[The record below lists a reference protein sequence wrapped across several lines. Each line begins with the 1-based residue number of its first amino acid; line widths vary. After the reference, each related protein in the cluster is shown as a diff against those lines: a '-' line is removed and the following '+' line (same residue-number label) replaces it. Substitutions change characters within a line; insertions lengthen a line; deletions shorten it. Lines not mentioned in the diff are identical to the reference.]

1 MNTSRVMIP
10 ALLAAA
16 LIGGTMTS
24 DAFAGPHHRG
34 QGNGYGP
41 CYGYGDGGCW
51 EGGWGHHGHARGWG
65 YRAMSDAQR
74 AKFDKIMEEFAPR
87 MEQLRDSIYVKRQE
101 LRALENAT
109 NPDVKAVRE
118 AATEMAR
125 LRNEMADLHDAL
137 GDKLAAEV
145 GVLLAGLALV
155 TGMIWA
161 RRSWGVWWT
170 WDPRL
175 TTTMILWFLYAGYLV
190 LRKMDMPR
198 ERQAN
203 LCAVVGI
210 VAFVDVPLVFL
221 SARLWRSIHPA
232 VFANKS
238 GGLEPEMK
246 IAAIA
251 AVVCFGLVW
260 AGLVGLRT
268 LQIKQ
273 KERLDG
279 LAVHG
284 EL

>member
-1 MNTSRVMIP
+1 MLPCAVLGGVLMAACQVLIYRYAPVEQTMGLVQKIFYTHLP
-10 ALLAAA
+10 LAWWSFVSFFLVCVSGVAY
-16 LIGGTMTS
+16 LKTRNRHW
-24 DAFAGPHHRG
+24 DAMAG
-34 QGNGYGP
+34 
-41 CYGYGDGGCW
+41 
-51 EGGWGHHGHARGWG
+51 A
-65 YRAMSDAQR
+65 
-74 AKFDKIMEEFAPR
+74 
-87 MEQLRDSIYVKRQE
+87 
-101 LRALENAT
+101 
-109 NPDVKAVRE
+109 
-118 AATEMAR
+118 
-125 LRNEMADLHDAL
+125 
-137 GDKLAAEV
+137 AAEV
-145 GVLLAGLALV
+145 GVVLSGLALV
-155 TGMIWA
+155 SGSIWA
-161 RRSWGVWWT
+161 RHSWGVWWT

-246 IAAIA
+246 IDLLQLSGERPVA
-251 AVVCFGLVW
+251 CFGLVW

>member
-1 MNTSRVMIP
+1 MMRLRRKIAILGATGSIGGQALDIARRYPERFEVVCLTARASAEKLFELVRTFRPRV
-10 ALLAAA
+10 AA
-16 LIGGTMTS
+16 LDVEPKALPEDVRFCEWVFG
-24 DAFAGPHHRG
+24 
-34 QGNGYGP
+34 
-41 CYGYGDGGCW
+41 
-51 EGGWGHHGHARGWG
+51 
-65 YRAMSDAQR
+65 
-74 AKFDKIMEEFAPR
+74 K
-87 MEQLRDSIYVKRQE
+87 DSSA
-101 LRALENAT
+101 RALA
-109 NPDVKAVRE
+109 
-118 AATEMAR
+118 MAG
-125 LRNEMADLHDAL
+125 ADDA
-137 GDKLAAEV
+137 
-145 GVLLAGLALV
+145 
-155 TGMIWA
+155 
-161 RRSWGVWWT
+161 
-170 WDPRL
+170 
-175 TTTMILWFLYAGYLV
+175 
-190 LRKMDMPR
+190 
-198 ERQAN
+198 

-251 AVVCFGLVW
+251 AVACFGLVW

>member
-1 MNTSRVMIP
+1 MRYTWMLPCAVLGGVLMAACQVLIYRYAPVEQTMGLVQKIFYTHLP
-10 ALLAAA
+10 LAWWSFVSFFLVCVSGVAY
-16 LIGGTMTS
+16 LKTRNRHW
-24 DAFAGPHHRG
+24 DAVAG
-34 QGNGYGP
+34 
-41 CYGYGDGGCW
+41 
-51 EGGWGHHGHARGWG
+51 A
-65 YRAMSDAQR
+65 
-74 AKFDKIMEEFAPR
+74 
-87 MEQLRDSIYVKRQE
+87 
-101 LRALENAT
+101 
-109 NPDVKAVRE
+109 
-118 AATEMAR
+118 
-125 LRNEMADLHDAL
+125 
-137 GDKLAAEV
+137 AAEV
-145 GVLLAGLALV
+145 GVVLSGLALV
-155 TGMIWA
+155 SG
-161 RRSWGVWWT
+161 
-170 WDPRL
+170 
-175 TTTMILWFLYAGYLV
+175 FLYAGYLV

-251 AVVCFGLVW
+251 AVACFGLVW

>member
-1 MNTSRVMIP
+1 MRYTWM
-10 ALLAAA
+10 L
-16 LIGGTMTS
+16 
-24 DAFAGPHHRG
+24 
-34 QGNGYGP
+34 P
-41 CYGYGDGGCW
+41 C
-51 EGGWGHHGHARGWG
+51 
-65 YRAMSDAQR
+65 
-74 AKFDKIMEEFAPR
+74 
-87 MEQLRDSIYVKRQE
+87 
-101 LRALENAT
+101 
-109 NPDVKAVRE
+109 AV
-118 AATEMAR
+118 
-125 LRNEMADLHDAL
+125 L
-137 GDKLAAEV
+137 G
-145 GVLLAGLALV
+145 GVLMAACQVLIYRYAPVEQTMGLVQKIFYTHLPLAWWSFVSFFSGLALV
-155 TGMIWA
+155 SGSIWA
-161 RRSWGVWWT
+161 RHSWGVWWT

-251 AVVCFGLVW
+251 AVACFGLVW